1 MTEFINIL
9 IHSEGKLDSEKVKI
23 GKNNK
28 KIILYENMKLN
39 RKQKMSK

>member
-9 IHSEGKLDSEKVKI
+9 VHSEGKLDSEKEKI

-28 KIILYENMKLN
+28 KSFMKI
-39 RKQKMSK
+39 